1 MSNNIFI
8 PLSYD
13 KLFNSIF
20 GNDNNIDILEVFLE
34 DALELDRGALSNK
47 VVLKN
52 RSIPSVHKSNAY
64 KQSDLIVDVSG
75 DLINIEMNNELSEG
89 ILKRNIV
96 YLANTHGSQ
105 YKEKDKSYKNIYN
118 SIQIN
123 LNSNRRNIKY
133 VIEPYY
139 LTNYKNISNIMD
151 IIEYF
156 SIINIDLKMG
166 KMYNRSRIDKWC
178 TLILAKDRKEFIE
191 SVEKLEMEKEKKE
204 KLRREVEDF
213 NSKDQE
219 IAIYSRYSREEL
231 ERNTLIEEGIEENT
245 KELVK
250 NMLKEG
256 IDTKTIAKVTNLS
269 IEEINKIKRINV

>member
-1 MSNNIFI
+1 M
-8 PLSYD
+8 
-13 KLFNSIF
+13 K
-20 GNDNNIDILEVFLE
+20 
-34 DALELDRGALSNK
+34 DALELDRGSLSNK
-47 VVLKN
+47 AVLKN

-105 YKEKDKSYKNIYN
+105 YKEKD
-118 SIQIN
+118 
-123 LNSNRRNIKY
+123 RRNIKY

-139 LTNYKNISNIMD
+139 LTNYKNIHNIMD

-213 NSKDQE
+213 NAKDQE
-219 IAIYSRYSREEL
+219 IAINSRYSREEL
-231 ERNTLIEEGIEENT
+231 ERNTLIEEGEERGFEEGVL
-245 KELVK
+245 KVVK

-269 IEEINKIKRINV
+269 IEEINQIKKN